1 MALLRVSKLMKYKM
15 MNMKNNQENISVE
28 SGFTLIEILVTLAIL
43 TLTMPALVR
52 SFGQAQREQALAE
65 NKTTAL
71 YLLKYQMALIE
82 SEGFPE
88 IGSDSGEFGEGSRYT
103 WASETADVESE
114 EVEGLRSISLT
125 VIWQEQ
131 GKEKSISV
139 ATLVSDRQLPQQNQ
153 DGQQQNQGGSP
164 STR

>member
-1 MALLRVSKLMKYKM
+1 MT
-15 MNMKNNQENISVE
+15 NMRDNQNNISVE
-28 SGFTLIEILVTLAIL
+28 NGFTLIEILVTLTIL

-52 SFGQAQREQALAE
+52 SFGQAQREQALSE

-88 IGSDSGEFGEGSRYT
+88 IGSESGEFGEGSRYT
-103 WASETADVESE
+103 WTSEITDVESE
-114 EVEGLRSISLT
+114 EIEGLRSINLT

-139 ATLVSDRQLPQQNQ
+139 ATLMSDRQLPQQNQ
-153 DGQQQNQGGSP
+153 GGSSEP
-164 STR
+164 G

>member
-1 MALLRVSKLMKYKM
+1 MT
-15 MNMKNNQENISVE
+15 NMKDYQNNISVE
-28 SGFTLIEILVTLAIL
+28 NGFTLIEILVTLTIL
-43 TLTMPALVR
+43 TLTMPAIVR
-52 SFGQAQREQALAE
+52 TFGQAQREHALSE

-88 IGSDSGEFGEGSRYT
+88 IGSESGEFGEGSRYT
-103 WASETADVESE
+103 WTSEITDVESE
-114 EVEGLRSISLT
+114 EIEGLRSINLT

-139 ATLVSDRQLPQQNQ
+139 ATLMSDRQLPQQNQ
-153 DGQQQNQGGSP
+153 GGSSEP
-164 STR
+164 G

>member
-1 MALLRVSKLMKYKM
+1 MRD
-15 MNMKNNQENISVE
+15 NQNNISVE
-28 SGFTLIEILVTLAIL
+28 NGFTLIEILVTLTIL

-52 SFGQAQREQALAE
+52 SFGQAQREQALSE

-88 IGSDSGEFGEGSRYT
+88 IGSESGEFGEGSRYT
-103 WASETADVESE
+103 WTSEITDVESE
-114 EVEGLRSISLT
+114 EIEGLRSINLT

-139 ATLVSDRQLPQQNQ
+139 ATLMSDRQLPQQNQ
-153 DGQQQNQGGSP
+153 GGSSEP
-164 STR
+164 G

>member
-1 MALLRVSKLMKYKM
+1 MKYKM
-15 MNMKNNQENISVE
+15 TNMKDNQNNISVE
-28 SGFTLIEILVTLAIL
+28 NGFTLIEILVTLTIL

-52 SFGQAQREQALAE
+52 SFGQAQREQALSE

-103 WASETADVESE
+103 WTSEITDVESE
-114 EVEGLRSISLT
+114 EIEGLRSINLT

-139 ATLVSDRQLPQQNQ
+139 ATLMSDRQLPQQNQ
-153 DGQQQNQGGSP
+153 GGSSQP
-164 STR
+164 G

>member
-1 MALLRVSKLMKYKM
+1 MT
-15 MNMKNNQENISVE
+15 NMKDNQNNISVE
-28 SGFTLIEILVTLAIL
+28 NGFTLIEILVTLTIL

-52 SFGQAQREQALAE
+52 SFGQAQREQALSE

-88 IGSDSGEFGEGSRYT
+88 IGSESGEFGEGSRYT
-103 WASETADVESE
+103 WTSEITDVESE
-114 EVEGLRSISLT
+114 EIEGLRSINLT

-139 ATLVSDRQLPQQNQ
+139 ATLMSDRQLPQQNQ
-153 DGQQQNQGGSP
+153 GGSSEP
-164 STR
+164 G

>member
-103 WASETADVESE
+103 WASEIADVESE

-164 STR
+164 STG

>member
-1 MALLRVSKLMKYKM
+1 
-15 MNMKNNQENISVE
+15 MKNNQENISVE
-28 SGFTLIEILVTLAIL
+28 SGFTLIEILVTLTIL

-103 WASETADVESE
+103 WASEIADVESE

>member
-1 MALLRVSKLMKYKM
+1 M

-28 SGFTLIEILVTLAIL
+28 SGFTLIEILVTLTIL

-103 WASETADVESE
+103 WASEIADVESE

>member
-1 MALLRVSKLMKYKM
+1 MT
-15 MNMKNNQENISVE
+15 NMRDNQNNISVE
-28 SGFTLIEILVTLAIL
+28 NGFTLIEILVTLTIL

-52 SFGQAQREQALAE
+52 SFGQAQREQALSE

-103 WASETADVESE
+103 WTSEITDVQSE
-114 EVEGLRSISLT
+114 EIEGLRSINLT

-139 ATLVSDRQLPQQNQ
+139 ATLMSDRQLPQQNQ
-153 DGQQQNQGGSP
+153 GGSSEP
-164 STR
+164 G

>member
-1 MALLRVSKLMKYKM
+1 MRD
-15 MNMKNNQENISVE
+15 NQNNISVE
-28 SGFTLIEILVTLAIL
+28 NGFTLIEILVTLTIL

-52 SFGQAQREQALAE
+52 SFGQAQREQALSE

-103 WASETADVESE
+103 WTSEITDVESE
-114 EVEGLRSISLT
+114 EIEGLRSINLT

-139 ATLVSDRQLPQQNQ
+139 ATLMSDRQLPQQNQ
-153 DGQQQNQGGSP
+153 GGSSEP
-164 STR
+164 G

>member
-1 MALLRVSKLMKYKM
+1 M
-15 MNMKNNQENISVE
+15 MNMKNNQTNISIE
-28 SGFTLIEILVTLAIL
+28 SGFTLIEILVTLTIL

-52 SFGQAQREQALAE
+52 SFGQAQREQALSE

-82 SEGFPE
+82 SEGFPD

-103 WASETADVESE
+103 WASEIADVESE
-114 EVEGLRSISLT
+114 EIEGLRSINLT

-139 ATLVSDRQLPQQNQ
+139 VTLVSDRQLPQQNQ
-153 DGQQQNQGGSP
+153 GGNP
-164 STR
+164 DTI

>member
-1 MALLRVSKLMKYKM
+1 MT
-15 MNMKNNQENISVE
+15 NMRDNQNNISVE
-28 SGFTLIEILVTLAIL
+28 NGFTLIEILVTLTIL

-52 SFGQAQREQALAE
+52 SFGQAQREQALSE

-103 WASETADVESE
+103 WTSEITDVESE
-114 EVEGLRSISLT
+114 EIEGLRSINLT

-139 ATLVSDRQLPQQNQ
+139 ATLMSARHLP
-153 DGQQQNQGGSP
+153 QQNQGGSSEP
-164 STR
+164 G

>member
-1 MALLRVSKLMKYKM
+1 MT
-15 MNMKNNQENISVE
+15 NMRDNQNNISVE
-28 SGFTLIEILVTLAIL
+28 NGFTLIEILVTLTIL

-52 SFGQAQREQALAE
+52 SFGQAQREQALSE

-103 WASETADVESE
+103 WTSEITDVESE
-114 EVEGLRSISLT
+114 EIEGLRSINLT

-139 ATLVSDRQLPQQNQ
+139 ATLMSDRQLPQQNQ
-153 DGQQQNQGGSP
+153 GGSSQP
-164 STR
+164 G

>member
-28 SGFTLIEILVTLAIL
+28 SGFTLIEILVTLTIL

-103 WASETADVESE
+103 WASEIADVESE

-153 DGQQQNQGGSP
+153 DGQQ
-164 STR
+164 

>member
-1 MALLRVSKLMKYKM
+1 MKYKM
-15 MNMKNNQENISVE
+15 TNMRDNQNNISVE
-28 SGFTLIEILVTLAIL
+28 NGFTLIEILVTLTIL

-52 SFGQAQREQALAE
+52 SFGQAQREQALSE

-88 IGSDSGEFGEGSRYT
+88 IGNDSGEFGEGSRYT
-103 WASETADVESE
+103 WTSEITDVESE
-114 EVEGLRSISLT
+114 EIDGLRSINLT

-139 ATLVSDRQLPQQNQ
+139 ATLMSDRQLPQQNQ
-153 DGQQQNQGGSP
+153 GGSSEP
-164 STR
+164 G

>member
-1 MALLRVSKLMKYKM
+1 MKD
-15 MNMKNNQENISVE
+15 NQNNISVE
-28 SGFTLIEILVTLAIL
+28 NGFTLIEILVTLTIL

-52 SFGQAQREQALAE
+52 SFGQAQREQALSE

-88 IGSDSGEFGEGSRYT
+88 IGSESGEFGEGSRYT
-103 WASETADVESE
+103 WTSEITDVESE
-114 EVEGLRSISLT
+114 EIEGLRSINLT

-139 ATLVSDRQLPQQNQ
+139 ATLMSDRQLPQQNQ
-153 DGQQQNQGGSP
+153 GGSSEP
-164 STR
+164 G

>member
-1 MALLRVSKLMKYKM
+1 MTNTRD
-15 MNMKNNQENISVE
+15 NQNNISVE
-28 SGFTLIEILVTLAIL
+28 NGFTLIEILVTLTIL

-52 SFGQAQREQALAE
+52 SFGQAQREQALSE

-103 WASETADVESE
+103 WTSEITDVESE
-114 EVEGLRSISLT
+114 EIEGLRSINLT

-139 ATLVSDRQLPQQNQ
+139 ATLMSDRQLPQQNQ
-153 DGQQQNQGGSP
+153 GGSSEP
-164 STR
+164 G

>member
-1 MALLRVSKLMKYKM
+1 MKD
-15 MNMKNNQENISVE
+15 NQNNISVE
-28 SGFTLIEILVTLAIL
+28 NGFTLIEILVTLTIL

-52 SFGQAQREQALAE
+52 SFGQAQREQALSE

-103 WASETADVESE
+103 WTSEITDVESE
-114 EVEGLRSISLT
+114 EIEGLRSINLT

-139 ATLVSDRQLPQQNQ
+139 ATLMSDRQLPQQNQ
-153 DGQQQNQGGSP
+153 GGSSEP
-164 STR
+164 G

>member
-1 MALLRVSKLMKYKM
+1 MKYKM
-15 MNMKNNQENISVE
+15 TNMRDNQNNISVE
-28 SGFTLIEILVTLAIL
+28 NGFTLIEILVTLTIL

-52 SFGQAQREQALAE
+52 SFGQAQREQALSE

-88 IGSDSGEFGEGSRYT
+88 IGSESGEFGEGSRYT
-103 WASETADVESE
+103 WTSEITDVESE
-114 EVEGLRSISLT
+114 EIEGLRSINLT

-139 ATLVSDRQLPQQNQ
+139 ATLMSDRQLPQQNQ
-153 DGQQQNQGGSP
+153 GGSSEP
-164 STR
+164 G

>member
-28 SGFTLIEILVTLAIL
+28 SGFTLIEILVTLTIL

-103 WASETADVESE
+103 WASEIADVESE

>member
-1 MALLRVSKLMKYKM
+1 MT
-15 MNMKNNQENISVE
+15 NMKDNQSNISVE
-28 SGFTLIEILVTLAIL
+28 NGFTLIEILVTLTIL

-52 SFGQAQREQALAE
+52 SFGQAQREQALSE

-103 WASETADVESE
+103 WTSEITDVESE
-114 EVEGLRSISLT
+114 EIEGLRSINLT

-139 ATLVSDRQLPQQNQ
+139 ATLMSDRQLPQQNQ
-153 DGQQQNQGGSP
+153 GGSSEP
-164 STR
+164 G

>member
-1 MALLRVSKLMKYKM
+1 MKYKM

-28 SGFTLIEILVTLAIL
+28 SGFTLIEILVTLTIL

-103 WASETADVESE
+103 WASEIADVESE

>member
-1 MALLRVSKLMKYKM
+1 
-15 MNMKNNQENISVE
+15 MKNNQENISVE
-28 SGFTLIEILVTLAIL
+28 SGFTLIEILVTLTIL

-103 WASETADVESE
+103 WASEIADVESE

-164 STR
+164 STG

>member
-1 MALLRVSKLMKYKM
+1 MSD
-15 MNMKNNQENISVE
+15 NQNNISVE
-28 SGFTLIEILVTLAIL
+28 NGFTLIEILVTLTIL

-52 SFGQAQREQALAE
+52 SFGQAQREQALSE

-88 IGSDSGEFGEGSRYT
+88 IGSESGEFGEGSRYT
-103 WASETADVESE
+103 WTSEITDVESE
-114 EVEGLRSISLT
+114 EIEGLRSINLT

-139 ATLVSDRQLPQQNQ
+139 ATLMSDRQLPQQNQ
-153 DGQQQNQGGSP
+153 GGSSEP
-164 STR
+164 G

>member
-1 MALLRVSKLMKYKM
+1 MKYKM
-15 MNMKNNQENISVE
+15 TNMRDNQNNISVE
-28 SGFTLIEILVTLAIL
+28 NGFTLIEILVTLTIL

-52 SFGQAQREQALAE
+52 SFGQAQREQALSE

-103 WASETADVESE
+103 WTSEITDVESE
-114 EVEGLRSISLT
+114 EIEGLRSINLT

-139 ATLVSDRQLPQQNQ
+139 ATLMSDRQLPQQNQ
-153 DGQQQNQGGSP
+153 GGSSEP
-164 STR
+164 G

>member
-1 MALLRVSKLMKYKM
+1 MT
-15 MNMKNNQENISVE
+15 NMRDNQNNISVE
-28 SGFTLIEILVTLAIL
+28 NGFTLIEILVTLTIL

-52 SFGQAQREQALAE
+52 SFGQAQREQALSE

-103 WASETADVESE
+103 WTSEITDVESE
-114 EVEGLRSISLT
+114 EIEGLRSINLT

-139 ATLVSDRQLPQQNQ
+139 ATLMSDRQLPQQNQ
-153 DGQQQNQGGSP
+153 GGSSEP
-164 STR
+164 G

>member
-1 MALLRVSKLMKYKM
+1 MTDMRD
-15 MNMKNNQENISVE
+15 NQNNISVE
-28 SGFTLIEILVTLAIL
+28 NGFTLIEILVTLTIL

-52 SFGQAQREQALAE
+52 SFGQAQREQALSE

-103 WASETADVESE
+103 WTSEITDVESE
-114 EVEGLRSISLT
+114 EIEGLRSINLT

-139 ATLVSDRQLPQQNQ
+139 ATLMSDRQLPQQNQ
-153 DGQQQNQGGSP
+153 GGSSEP
-164 STR
+164 G

>member
-1 MALLRVSKLMKYKM
+1 MKYKM
-15 MNMKNNQENISVE
+15 TNMKDNQNNISVE
-28 SGFTLIEILVTLAIL
+28 NGFTLIEILVTLTIL

-52 SFGQAQREQALAE
+52 SFGQAQREQALSE

-103 WASETADVESE
+103 WTSEITDVESE
-114 EVEGLRSISLT
+114 EIEGLRSINLT

-139 ATLVSDRQLPQQNQ
+139 ATLMSDRQLPQQNQ
-153 DGQQQNQGGSP
+153 GGSSEP
-164 STR
+164 G

>member
-1 MALLRVSKLMKYKM
+1 MRD
-15 MNMKNNQENISVE
+15 NQNNISVE
-28 SGFTLIEILVTLAIL
+28 NGFTLIEILVTLTIL

-52 SFGQAQREQALAE
+52 SFGQAQREQALSE

-103 WASETADVESE
+103 WTSEITDVESE
-114 EVEGLRSISLT
+114 EIEGLRSINLT

-139 ATLVSDRQLPQQNQ
+139 ATLMSDRQLPQQNQ
-153 DGQQQNQGGSP
+153 GGSSQP
-164 STR
+164 G

>member
-1 MALLRVSKLMKYKM
+1 MKYKM
-15 MNMKNNQENISVE
+15 TNMKDNQSNISVE
-28 SGFTLIEILVTLAIL
+28 NGFTLIEILVTLTIL

-52 SFGQAQREQALAE
+52 SFGQAQREQALSE

-103 WASETADVESE
+103 WTSEITDVESE
-114 EVEGLRSISLT
+114 EIEGLRSINLT

-139 ATLVSDRQLPQQNQ
+139 ATLMSDRQLPQQNQ
-153 DGQQQNQGGSP
+153 GGSSEP
-164 STR
+164 G

>member
-1 MALLRVSKLMKYKM
+1 MRD
-15 MNMKNNQENISVE
+15 NQNNISVE
-28 SGFTLIEILVTLAIL
+28 NGFTLIEILVTLTIL

-52 SFGQAQREQALAE
+52 SFGQAQREQALSE

-88 IGSDSGEFGEGSRYT
+88 IGNDSGEFGEGSRYT
-103 WASETADVESE
+103 WTSEITDVESE
-114 EVEGLRSISLT
+114 EIEGLRSINLT

-139 ATLVSDRQLPQQNQ
+139 ATLMSDRQLPQQNQ
-153 DGQQQNQGGSP
+153 GGSSEP
-164 STR
+164 G

>member
-28 SGFTLIEILVTLAIL
+28 SGFTLIEILVTLTIL

-103 WASETADVESE
+103 WASEIADVESE

-164 STR
+164 STG